1 MKLKTMAFCLIL
13 STIFIGGIVPFAAQF
28 LFPSIFKEYSPV
40 GAEVWN
46 QYVSIILGIVATVL
60 SIISLVLCFRSE
72 DRSKASNNELQL
84 TFERLNDKVED
95 LSRHQIILEEKFSQI
110 IPQGD
115 AGAYIKKDF
124 PIAHKPV
131 TIGNHKDEKADI

>member
-1 MKLKTMAFCLIL
+1 MAFWLIL

-28 LFPSIFKEYSPV
+28 LFPSIFKDYSPV

-72 DRSKASNNELQL
+72 DRSKDSNNELQL
-84 TFERLNDKVED
+84 TFMKLNDKVED
-95 LSRHQIILEEKFSQI
+95 LGRHQILLEEKFSQI
-110 IPQGD
+110 IPQVD
-115 AGAYIKKDF
+115 AGEYIKKDGT
-124 PIAHKPV
+124 IAHKP
-131 TIGNHKDEKADI
+131 GSPEKHKDEKTDI